1 MNDNMTYAQLVDWII
16 RQDESVQRLYY
27 WASQTVK
34 MFWYPEHFT
43 VERIIERLGGLHI
56 SSEND
61 DYDFDTVYNNLWCND
76 ELYGLVI
83 ALTRSGA
90 TYNHSTMR
98 QEVLRLLRALMFDNE
113 LDYGVEQFISYLCL
127 VELYNQCLEVNNG

>member
-1 MNDNMTYAQLVDWII
+1 MTYSQLVDWII
-16 RQDESVQRLYY
+16 RQDELVQRLYY

-61 DYDFDTVYNNLWCND
+61 DYSFQDAAWDMDNNDAMAFIAITKSGQSYNRTVIINEVDMIIRN
-76 ELYGLVI
+76 LYGD
-83 ALTRSGA
+83 S
-90 TYNHSTMR
+90 
-98 QEVLRLLRALMFDNE
+98 VL
-113 LDYGVEQFISYLCL
+113 YGTEYFIGYLCL
-127 VELYNQCLEVNNG
+127 AELYKEFYLG